1 MRRRIIAIAF
11 ATLAIGAAAE
21 GQEFKSGGI
30 TVVTPWARATPGGAK
45 VGGAYLELKAAAGI
59 EDRLVA
65 AKSAAAGTVEIHDHI
80 NEGGIMKMR
89 RVDGIKLSGGQTVT
103 LKPGGY
109 HLMLMDL
116 KQPLKQG
123 GKLPLTL
130 VFEKAGEVAVEAV
143 IAPIGATGPSGETGP
158 KSGHGVPSK
167 TSGGHKH

>member
-11 ATLAIGAAAE
+11 ATLSIGGAAE

-130 VFEKAGEVAVEAV
+130 VFEKAGEVAVEAL
-143 IAPIGATGPSGETGP
+143 IAPIGAAGPSGEAAP
-158 KSGHGVPSK
+158 RAGHGTPSK
-167 TSGGHKH
+167 ASGGHKH

>member
-1 MRRRIIAIAF
+1 MANQFSFDIVSEVDLQEVRNAVDQ
-11 ATLAIGAAAE
+11 AARE
-21 GQEFKSGGI
+21 ISQRFDFKGTGTS
-30 TVVTPWARATPGGAK
+30 VA
-45 VGGAYLELKAAAGI
+45 LKGDKIEVHAGT

-89 RVDGIKLSGGQTVT
+89 RVDGIKLSGEQTVT

-143 IAPIGATGPSGETGP
+143 IAPIGAAGPSGETGA
-158 KSGHGVPSK
+158 KSGHGAPSK
-167 TSGGHKH
+167 ASGGHKY